1 MAILKEISNQFT
13 PGQNH
18 HLLNAWQR
26 LMLEDIWHFNQII
39 GKGAPLETSY
49 DKGGTVYLQKEREL
63 IGRHLEQCLMKVA
76 HEVNY
81 WPSPAWFTDTQ
92 FIGRGV
98 PLRNQTFRTNWVKII
113 EFGQRASSLIQANVA
128 VTYSDPTSIGIDT
141 LATITV
147 LNVNEAVNE
156 VQFFFRTA
164 DGALGAGDPRYEIDP
179 LTITKS
185 GTTITATGHRAL
197 FALPTLWDTP
207 YTTTDPN
214 LNRPN
219 AGDTQNAANF
229 VTQVDCYRVYND
241 TGANIQV
248 LAGDGTVL
256 ETFTGEILDADVGI
270 YRLGGL
276 CCNASCWT
284 KPAYTI
290 RTNYHAGLPLVNG
303 FMDSEFIEGIIH
315 FANARM
321 IDKLSGMSSWTLNQW
336 QTDTYPMV
344 ANVGNNQ
351 SISVLSPSDAQN
363 PFGLRTGEVRAW
375 QMASDRRFMK
385 AGKLTQGWKW

>member
-49 DKGGTVYLQKEREL
+49 DKGGTVYLQREREL
-63 IGRHLEQCLMKVA
+63 IGRHLEQCALKIA
-76 HEVNY
+76 HETNY
-81 WPSPAWFTDTQ
+81 WPCPAYFTDHQ
-92 FIGRGV
+92 FVGRGK
-98 PLRNQTFRTNWVKII
+98 PLRNQTFRTNWARLI
-113 EFGQRASSLIQANVA
+113 EFGQRGSSAIQSNVV
-128 VTYSDPTSIGIDT
+128 VTYSDPTGIGIDT

-147 LNVNEAVNE
+147 LNVTVPASE

-164 DGALGAGDPRYEIDP
+164 DGAPAAADPRYEIEP

-197 FALPTLWDTP
+197 FVMPTLWDQP
-207 YTTTDPN
+207 YVTTDPN

-219 AGDTQNAANF
+219 AGDTQNAADF
-229 VTQVDCYRVYND
+229 VTQIDCYRVYTD
-241 TGANIQV
+241 TSANIQL

-256 ETFTGEILDADVGI
+256 ETFTGEILEYDGGI

-276 CCNASCWT
+276 CCNSSCWSQ
-284 KPAYTI
+284 PPYTI
-290 RTNYHAGLPLVNG
+290 KVNYRAGLGLVNG
-303 FMDSEFIEGIIH
+303 FMDNEFMEAIVE

-336 QTDTYPMV
+336 QTHSYPMV
-344 ANVGNNQ
+344 ANVGNNA
-351 SISVLSPSDAQN
+351 SISLLSQSDAQN

-375 QMASDRRFMK
+375 QVANDRRFMK